1 MREDNQSNQ
10 LFFKKI
16 HVVEKKMDIND
27 YHEYYRAYVSYLVVK
42 KTIKFR
48 PESNK
53 KCHIK
58 LKTN

>member
-42 KTIKFR
+42 KTI
-48 PESNK
+48 NLDLNQ
-53 KCHIK
+53 IK
-58 LKTN
+58 NAI